1 MGSSARVLLI
11 IILMNLL
18 WYFRAC
24 YRLICVLVVTFN
36 VFSILSLSLL
46 IISLVLA
53 CCALVYIVW
62 NGRNINQ

>member
-24 YRLICVLVVTFN
+24 YRLICVLVLIFQCFLHVIIVPFDY
-36 VFSILSLSLL
+36 F
-46 IISLVLA
+46 IISCLLCA
-53 CCALVYIVW
+53 CVHCMEWAQYK
-62 NGRNINQ
+62 